1 MHVSLFFLARG
12 VFVQSYKQYIN
23 GEWVNSSSKKTFTSK
38 NPANPKDIL
47 GVFQEGTSADVA
59 LAVAAAQKV
68 FVQWSALPAP
78 RRGDILF
85 RVAVLLRQEK
95 KKLGALVTREMGKQY
110 IEGLADVQEAI
121 DVEEY
126 MGSEGRR
133 FFGFT
138 TPSELPQKFCM
149 TVRRPLGVVGL
160 ITPWNFPI
168 AIPAW
173 KIMTALI
180 CGNTCVLKPSS
191 DTPLCALTYVQLLE
205 KAGVPPGVVNVV
217 TGDGSLVGDALVVHP
232 QVRALSFTGSKD
244 VGAHVLAHAGI
255 KKVGLEMGGKN
266 AIIVMD
272 DADLPLAVE
281 GVLWGAFGTTG
292 QRCTAAS
299 RVIVHK
305 NVQKRFE
312 QLLLAEIKKLKPG
325 DGMHYNF
332 GPLVNQAALEK
343 TEKYVQIGLQQ
354 GAQLLFGGKRI
365 SRLQGYFH
373 QPTLFTHV
381 HPSMRIAQEEIFGPV
396 LSILTCTNLAHAIRI
411 ANNIEYG
418 LSSALYT
425 QNIRNAFLA
434 IEHLDAGITYINS
447 STIGAEVHL
456 PFGGVKKTGNG
467 TREAGIYGIDE
478 FSEVKTVYIDYSG
491 KLQKAQIDTFVRK

>member
-1 MHVSLFFLARG
+1 M
-12 VFVQSYKQYIN
+12 
-23 GEWVNSSSKKTFTSK
+23 
-38 NPANPKDIL
+38 L
-47 GVFQEGTSADVA
+47 GIFQHGTPVDVA
-59 LAVAAAQKV
+59 LAVAVAQKT
-68 FVQWSALPAP
+68 FAQWSAVPAP
-78 RRGDILF
+78 RRGDILL
-85 RVAVLLRQEK
+85 RVAALLRQEK
-95 KKLGALVTREMGKQY
+95 KKLAALVTREMGKQY
-110 IEGLADVQEAI
+110 LEGLADVQEAI
-121 DVEEY
+121 DVAEY

-133 FFGFT
+133 FFGST

-173 KIMTALI
+173 KIMAALI

-205 KAGVPPGVVNVV
+205 KAGIPAGVVNVV
-217 TGDGSLVGDALVVHP
+217 MGQGSVVGDALVADSR
-232 QVRALSFTGSKD
+232 VRAISFTGSKE
-244 VGAHVLAHAGI
+244 VGAHILAHAGI
-255 KKVGLEMGGKN
+255 KKVGLELGGKN
-266 AIIVMD
+266 AIIIMD
-272 DADLPLAVE
+272 DADLSLAVE

-305 NVQKRFE
+305 KIQKQFE
-312 QLLLAEIKKLKPG
+312 QLLLKQMKGLHVG
-325 DGMHYNF
+325 DGMHCNF
-332 GPLVNQAALEK
+332 GPLVNQHALEK
-343 TEKYVQIGLQQ
+343 TASYIQIGLHE
-354 GAQLLFGGKRI
+354 GAKLLFGGKQL
-365 SRLQGYFH
+365 SNKEGYFH
-373 QPTLFTHV
+373 EPTIFTCV

-396 LSILTCTNLAHAIRI
+396 LSILSCTDLADAISI

-425 QNIRNAFLA
+425 QNIQNAFLA

-467 TREAGIYGIDE
+467 TREAGILGIDE
-478 FSEVKTVYIDYSG
+478 FSDVKTVYIDYSG
-491 KLQKAQIDTFVRK
+491 KLQKAQIDTFVQK